1 MSRMDELMT
10 YTEIF
15 RKLKLINKH
24 FASIPYLN
32 TELGDLE
39 DMISEA
45 HNITND
51 ALEIVRDLVKMEEK

>member
-1 MSRMDELMT
+1 MS
-10 YTEIF
+10 YSEIF

-24 FASIPYLN
+24 FAAIPYLN

-51 ALEIVRDLVKMEEK
+51 ALEIVRDLVKEEK